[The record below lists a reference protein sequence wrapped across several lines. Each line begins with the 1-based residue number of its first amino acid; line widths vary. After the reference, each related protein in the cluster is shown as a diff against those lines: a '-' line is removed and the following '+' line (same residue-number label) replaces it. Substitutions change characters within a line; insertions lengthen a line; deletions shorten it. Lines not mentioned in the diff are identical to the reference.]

1 MAEHSP
7 EILAF
12 SFSSDLINNNSS
24 VSIIPEWP
32 TLHPIQTTH
41 LFPVLICKLFRDYF
55 FKKFSFHLSPPHP
68 FLFSLSQAVSRPSRK
83 PGQQF
88 VPAPWGLPGPKLS
101 PILFFLFASVTNKHS
116 HFITQ
121 THRRVRLHTETGFS
135 IIFFPICGFFF
146 SFLQKMQTKEK
157 QGFQLKVHLFFNM
170 KTLIELVG
178 SPCSSGQQ
186 SPLATDRRHLETQ
199 ELGFIWRSFPT
210 RVMSKGKWMWGRTL
224 REEHKRRKEKNIIGE
239 GEVGTAEACFSSLHL
254 LPFFPKTGNSSPPW
268 IGTEFTL
275 VPNAYGFGFTSV
287 KHHLPIFIITC
298 LVSHGIYMLL
308 LQRNNDFPW
317 AMGPVHS
324 SQMESCFPAKKLIFL
339 ANSTVV
345 NLWFPFDPGP
355 FPSSPPLWMQVFSCH
370 YRWWLTHL
378 DPHWM
383 DAAQNLLLMACQGD
397 PYSQEVSGRAKK
409 SSMLELGAAFSQL
422 QLITKGVFLKIEW
435 PEKCANHPR
444 ILSEISPSI

>member
-1 MAEHSP
+1 MAHTASNSNHSP
-7 EILAF
+7 
-12 SFSSDLINNNSS
+12 
-24 VSIIPEWP
+24 VSCLNLQTLQRLLFFFNFPFNWIPG
-32 TLHPIQTTH
+32 
-41 LFPVLICKLFRDYF
+41 
-55 FKKFSFHLSPPHP
+55 PP
-68 FLFSLSQAVSRPSRK
+68 LFSLLIEPTGQWAKQKARPTACSSPLR
-83 PGQQF
+83 PPRAQTF
-88 VPAPWGLPGPKLS
+88 

-116 HFITQ
+116 RFITQ

-135 IIFFPICGFFF
+135 IIISDLWFLFF

-239 GEVGTAEACFSSLHL
+239 GEDGTAEACFSSLHL

-287 KHHLPIFIITC
+287 KRHLSIFIITC
-298 LVSHGIYMLL
+298 LVSHGIYTLL
-308 LQRNNDFPW
+308 LRRNDNCPW

-324 SQMESCFPAKKLIFL
+324 SQMESCFPAKEADFPHTFHSGQPLV
-339 ANSTVV
+339 S
-345 NLWFPFDPGP
+345 LWPWSFSFR
-355 FPSSPPLWMQVFSCH
+355 SSPRNASVLMPLPMVTGSSGPSLNGCCSESSSDGLPRWPLFSGG
-370 YRWWLTHL
+370 L
-378 DPHWM
+378 
-383 DAAQNLLLMACQGD
+383 
-397 PYSQEVSGRAKK
+397 
-409 SSMLELGAAFSQL
+409 
-422 QLITKGVFLKIEW
+422 
-435 PEKCANHPR
+435 
-444 ILSEISPSI
+444 